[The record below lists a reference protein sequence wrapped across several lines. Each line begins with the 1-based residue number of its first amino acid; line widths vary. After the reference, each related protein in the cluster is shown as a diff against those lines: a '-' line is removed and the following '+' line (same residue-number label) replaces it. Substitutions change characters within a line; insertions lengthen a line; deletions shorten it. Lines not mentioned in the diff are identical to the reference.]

1 MGEEKG
7 EEGEGKEKF
16 VPLICLYSILEK
28 NKSKNKIE
36 EEHFIE

>member
-1 MGEEKG
+1 MGEERG
-7 EEGEGKEKF
+7 EEGEGKKKI

-28 NKSKNKIE
+28 SKSKNKIE